1 MSRKSDQRPVTLTC
15 PSCQG
20 GFPGWAVHTGTLC
33 SECNADIYLALKSV
47 KLDANM
53 FAMSDTISNDGT
65 IFLQAYGVVSVI
77 SSTQEVLEQEQRML
91 AMGKQKVEFTLFA
104 KSLLKAGIELCGSF
118 DRNLRASSVVAKTI
132 NVINEKFSRS

>member
-53 FAMSDTISNDGT
+53 FAISDTISNDGT

-104 KSLLKAGIELCGSF
+104 KSLLKAGIELCGSL
-118 DRNLRASSVVAKTI
+118 DRRMMRTATVTNAI
-132 NVINEKFSRS
+132 NCINKLQQN